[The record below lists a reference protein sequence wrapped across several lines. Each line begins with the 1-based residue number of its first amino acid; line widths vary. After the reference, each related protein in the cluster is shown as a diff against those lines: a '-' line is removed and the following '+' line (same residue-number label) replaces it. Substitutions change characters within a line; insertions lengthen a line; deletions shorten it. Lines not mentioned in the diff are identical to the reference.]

1 MIGLTFGSLVF
12 GLVFWVSDNSCLN
25 FEMRS
30 IHVTM
35 MVIVTVTVIVM
46 VTVTVTGLGL
56 LLFCDAV

>member
-1 MIGLTFGSLVF
+1 MIGFTFDYF
-12 GLVFWVSDNSCLN
+12 GLWLSVWVSDKSCLN

-30 IHVTM
+30 IHVTI
-35 MVIVTVTVIVM
+35 MVIVTVTVM